1 MSEPLML
8 TGLQKEI
15 LMKGVVGAYP
25 DPDNLWILLAM
36 RMEVQ
41 VSAMPKARF
50 AHARGD
56 TYEIKVFS
64 LIQDFEAEGRIEE
77 FIRVIVNDKPNSPYL
92 AAIKKEFADI
102 LGKDNSYEK
111 INSSPPEETMDNQT
125 RSLAP
130 SQRLELRRT
139 LRALIVSDFNDL
151 IDALQVPKGFIP
163 PPTADAASRVDALWS
178 WADSPTG
185 CGLTTLHDTLE
196 AIAHPQ

>member
-25 DPDNLWILLAM
+25 DPDNLWILLAV

-41 VSAMPKARF
+41 VSAI
-50 AHARGD
+50 ARGD
-56 TYEIKVFS
+56 AYKNKVFN
-64 LIQDFEAEGRIEE
+64 LIQDFETDGRIEE
-77 FIRVIVNDKPNSPYL
+77 FIRVIVADKPNSPYL

-151 IDALQVPKGFIP
+151 IEALQVPKGFIP

-196 AIAHPQ
+196 AISHPK

>member
-25 DPDNLWILLAM
+25 DPDNLWILLAV

-41 VSAMPKARF
+41 VSAI
-50 AHARGD
+50 ARGD
-56 TYEIKVFS
+56 TYQNKVFA

-196 AIAHPQ
+196 AISHPQ